1 MHAAQRLAAFN
12 LDAYMDIQRQMRDI
26 ENTLSTVRQ
35 TMQNSLQTCREEQE
49 VLAANRRALEAGKK
63 TYPKK
68 LLVLKQELEERL
80 YQQVGK
86 PVEVCILADLFSIQ
100 EEAWTNAIE
109 GYIHNQKLNLVVEA
123 EYFMD
128 AYRIYRSIKEEKK
141 IHTYSIVDIAK
152 AKPGK
157 RPDAKTLYDLS
168 LIHIS
173 KTLHQ
178 LLWKMAV
185 FSDIFLV

>member
-1 MHAAQRLAAFN
+1 MQLEDFDLSGVKLSIQRSVHAAQRLAAFD
-12 LDAYMDIQRQMRDI
+12 LDAYRDIQRQMRDI

-35 TMQNSLQTCREEQE
+35 TMQSSLQTCREEQE

-128 AYRIYRSIKEEKK
+128 AYRIYRSIKEAKK
-141 IHTYSIVDIAK
+141 DSYLFHCGYRKGK
-152 AKPGK
+152 AGETSRCKN
-157 RPDAKTLYDLS
+157 T
-168 LIHIS
+168 
-173 KTLHQ
+173 
-178 LLWKMAV
+178 V
-185 FSDIFLV
+185 

>member
-1 MHAAQRLAAFN
+1 M
-12 LDAYMDIQRQMRDI
+12 
-26 ENTLSTVRQ
+26 
-35 TMQNSLQTCREEQE
+35 
-49 VLAANRRALEAGKK
+49 LAANRRALEAGKK

-128 AYRIYRSIKEEKK
+128 AYRIYRSIKEEKRFIPIPLWISQRQSRGNVPMQK
-141 IHTYSIVDIAK
+141 HCMTACRWNARMCAPMWNICWAESYAV
-152 AKPGK
+152 K
-157 RPDAKTLYDLS
+157 RRRHCEA
-168 LIHIS
+168 IR
-173 KTLHQ
+173 
-178 LLWKMAV
+178 
-185 FSDIFLV
+185 